1 MSEITITVRKPS
13 VGERLGVNL
22 GNMALQIAQT
32 TGVQLAKGLLYRVLV
47 PGAEFDIPDFS
58 NYLTTDGLSSP
69 HTAAPLAIAKNNV
82 IMLSEDLSVEVR
94 FWDVKMSVGLSN
106 YIIETPMLGQ
116 KGTVKELI
124 QQADPSVSMSGH
136 VIGDYQFSYPFDGVE
151 AVVNL
156 LQTYKRFKVLS
167 KYLEIFNITH
177 LVMRNAEWDQRS
189 ARFFNAQPFDF
200 QFVADK
206 EYTFDVV

>member
-13 VGERLGVNL
+13 DGERLGINL
-22 GNMALQIAQT
+22 ANKALQIAQT
-32 TGVQLAKGLLYRVLV
+32 TGVQLAKGVLYRVLV
-47 PGAEFDIPDFS
+47 PGADFEIPSFS
-58 NYLTTDGLSSP
+58 NFLTTDGMPSP
-69 HTAAPLAIAKNNV
+69 YSAAPLGISKNNV

-94 FWDVKMSVGLSN
+94 FYDVKMSVGMSN
-106 YIIETPMLGQ
+106 HIIESPMIGQ

-124 QQADPSVSMSGH
+124 QQADPLVAMSGH
-136 VIGDYQFSYPFDGVE
+136 VIGNYQFTYPYDGVE

-177 LVMRNAEWDQRS
+177 LVMRNAEWDQRG